1 MTAADT
7 TAGAR
12 SGPWRAEARAMLGLG
27 IPMALTQLVQFSIQT
42 IDVLMIGRLGAEPLG
57 SASLGLVVFFS
68 VVLAGMGPAMAISP
82 LVSQAI
88 GADRS
93 GRDDVRRS
101 VRMGLWGTVFLFPAA
116 LVVCYLTEPIALAL
130 GQPPVL
136 ASGAAPYVLA
146 LAPGLPFM
154 LGVMILRNFLA
165 ALGKTRMPLVF
176 IVVTTVFNAF
186 VNYLLIFGAFGF
198 PRLELVGAGLASSL
212 SHALGFVL
220 LVVYIRRD
228 AEARPFEVFR
238 GIAVPDWQR
247 LKEIVALG
255 APISVS
261 LGFEVMLFNAAV
273 FVVGRI
279 GVDEVAAYQIALNV
293 AAIGFMGPLGLSLAG
308 GTRVG
313 LAAGAGDVDGIRR
326 AAVVSIV
333 ACVACILIVAIPV
346 MANPETVAGFYLDA
360 ADPANASVI
369 ALVAGFLPVVAG
381 FAAFDAFQVA
391 AHQALRGLKDVRL
404 PVIFCGVSYWCIGF
418 PLAWWLA
425 LGTDVGA
432 VGVWWGL
439 MAALASASV
448 LLGGRLAWLVGRG
461 EAS

>member
-1 MTAADT
+1 
-7 TAGAR
+7 
-12 SGPWRAEARAMLGLG
+12 
-27 IPMALTQLVQFSIQT
+27 MALTQLVQFSIQT

-57 SASLGLVVFFS
+57 AASLGLVVFFS

-88 GADRS
+88 GA
-93 GRDDVRRS
+93 GAEAGDDVRLS
-101 VRMGLWGTVFLFPAA
+101 VRMGLWGTVLLFP
-116 LVVCYLTEPIALAL
+116 LGLIVCALTEPIALAL

-136 ASGAAPYVLA
+136 AAGAAPYVLA

-165 ALGKTRMPLVF
+165 ALGRTRMPLVF
-176 IVVTTVFNAF
+176 IVVTTIFNALL
-186 VNYLLIFGAFGF
+186 NYLLIFGAFGF
-198 PRLELVGAGLASSL
+198 PRLELVGAGIASSL

-220 LVVYIRRD
+220 LVGYARREP
-228 AEARPFEVFR
+228 AAAALRPFEAI
-238 GIAVPDWQR
+238 GVPAWTR
-247 LKEIVALG
+247 LREVIALG

-293 AAIGFMGPLGLSLAG
+293 AAIGFMGPLGLSMAG

-313 LAAGAGDVDGIRR
+313 LAAGAGDPPGVAR
-326 AAVVSIV
+326 AATVSIV
-333 ACVACILIVAIPV
+333 ACIGWILLVAVPV
-346 MANPETVAGFYLDA
+346 MLNPETVSGFYLDA
-360 ADPANASVI
+360 DEPASARVI

-404 PVIFCGVSYWCIGF
+404 PMIFTGVSYWGIGF
-418 PLAWWLA
+418 PLAYWLA
-425 LGTDVGA
+425 LKTEVGA

-439 MAALASASV
+439 MAALATASA
-448 LLGGRLAWLVGRG
+448 LLGSRLIWQVRQLAR
-461 EAS
+461 